1 MSKIFAK
8 WNEGELA
15 SYLIEITAKILDRK
29 DDVTGEG
36 YVVDYVS
43 TTRLKFFSL
52 CLIFPLSRASQFFII
67 CYFQRFWTR
76 QE

>member
-1 MSKIFAK
+1 MAKIFAQ
-8 WNEGELA
+8 WNEDIFS

-43 TTRLKFFSL
+43 YFVNLQGYFFSL
-52 CLIFPLSRASQFFII
+52 YIFGNILTQ
-67 CYFQRFWTR
+67 
-76 QE
+76 